1 MVTESLDKTSF
12 GVATT
17 RPSSDLLRK
26 CLVIDQQNNTSLGNA
41 RRLLRSDKAA
51 GTVAVVDRTANIEL
65 AAEHIAMSLTLYS
78 GRGPYSPTCIL
89 VNEFVLSDF
98 SCELDKYVTATI
110 KQESSDQ
117 TVNGNVYSHKTT
129 YESTRKAQ
137 ISSARGHYVKTIIDR
152 SDHLSEPSL
161 IDC

>member
-1 MVTESLDKTSF
+1 M
-12 GVATT
+12 
-17 RPSSDLLRK
+17 
-26 CLVIDQQNNTSLGNA
+26 IDQQNNTSPVNA

-51 GTVAVVDRTANIEL
+51 GTVAVVDRTANIDL
-65 AAEHIAMSLTLYS
+65 AAKHIAMSMTVYS

-98 SCELDKYVTATI
+98 SCELEKYVTATT

-117 TVNGNVYSHKTT
+117 TMNGNGYSHKTT
-129 YESTRKAQ
+129 YDSTRKAQ
-137 ISSARGHYVKTIIDR
+137 TASRQRHYVKTIIDR
-152 SDHLSEPSL
+152 SEHLFEPSL